1 MAAFRKPFKRSL
13 AVSAAVLA
21 VVLAAGI
28 SAGQSAG
35 QSVGPVSDTT
45 QPANDVPPQW
55 RQVVSDVAMV
65 LGGELPQGRQSALAQ
80 RVTQETLIHRFNHLD
95 RDSAQQMCDQL
106 AGLSIVCQRG
116 YAGIPD
122 SMASDIAAAVR
133 DSALPAP
140 LKKQLAP
147 DDAALR
153 RANATASAWLTQT
166 LEPADGDLV
175 GVIVFCPETSA
186 SQSADSS
193 DSPTIQF
200 VIFKGCQTARGI
212 MLTRIVYGDPLK
224 LDD

>member
-1 MAAFRKPFKRSL
+1 MSIAGFRKPFKRSL

-21 VVLAAGI
+21 VALAAGV

-35 QSVGPVSDTT
+35 PATDTT
-45 QPANDVPPQW
+45 QPTSDVPPQW

-65 LGGELPQGRQSALAQ
+65 LGGEVPQGRQSALAQ
-80 RVTQETLIHRFNHLD
+80 RVTQDTVIHRFNHLE

-106 AGLSIVCQRG
+106 AGLSAVYQRG
-116 YAGIPD
+116 YAGVPD
-122 SMASDIAAAVR
+122 SVASDIAAVVR

-166 LEPADGDLV
+166 LEPADGDLFGIV
-175 GVIVFCPETSA
+175 VFCPETSA

-193 DSPTIQF
+193 DAPNIQF
-200 VIFKGCQTARGI
+200 VVFKGCQTSRGLV
-212 MLTRIVYGDPLK
+212 LTRIVYGDPLK
-224 LDD
+224 LDN